1 MKKNLVF
8 TILFVFLIG
17 GFALAADTYEVD
29 PVHADVAFT
38 VRHLV
43 ISNVRGQFKDFTA
56 NILFDEKDPSKSS
69 FSGTIKT
76 ASLDTGN
83 EKRDGHLKSA
93 DFFDVEKYP
102 EITFKSSKIEKSGD
116 DYVATGTLTIR
127 GVSKQIRLPFT
138 VSGPIQDPRGNK
150 KIGIEASTTINRHDY
165 NVSWNEK
172 LDSGGV
178 VVGEDVKITLN
189 AEAKKK

>member
-8 TILFVFLIG
+8 TILFVFLSG
-17 GFALAADTYEVD
+17 GFALAAETYEVD
-29 PVHADVAFT
+29 PAHADVAFT

-43 ISNVRGQFKDFTA
+43 ISNVRGQFKDFTST
-56 NILFDEKDPSKSS
+56 ILFDEKDPSKSS

-116 DYVATGTLTIR
+116 GYVATGTLTIR

-138 VSGPIQDPRGNK
+138 VAGPIQDPRGNK

-172 LDSGGV
+172 LDNGGV
-178 VVGEDVKITLN
+178 VVGENVKITLN

>member
-1 MKKNLVF
+1 MKKNQGF
-8 TILFVFLIG
+8 TILFIFLMG
-17 GFALAADTYEVD
+17 GFALAIDTYEVD

-93 DFFDVEKYP
+93 EFFDVEKYP

-116 DYVATGTLTIR
+116 GYVATGTLTIR

-150 KIGIEASTTINRHDY
+150 KIGIEASTTINRFDY